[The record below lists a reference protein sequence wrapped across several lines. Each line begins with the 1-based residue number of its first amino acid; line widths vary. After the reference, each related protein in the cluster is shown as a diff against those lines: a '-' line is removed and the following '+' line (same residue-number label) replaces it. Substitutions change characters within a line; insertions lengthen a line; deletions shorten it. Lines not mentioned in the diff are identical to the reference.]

1 MSMLNMFKTLITG
14 KAREFQHGVEDR
26 NIDTILNEGYEQEC
40 ASLIELK
47 RQVAKLGGELTTQT
61 KQRDLLKKNL
71 EDAKA
76 AARRYLEDDNEAA
89 ASKILDKIE
98 NELNPKL
105 EGVESLV
112 ASLEANVSK
121 ARVMVDQKETDIN
134 RMKVEVEQVK
144 TKAKVNKINASIS
157 TNGLNSDNKS
167 TERKAAFERL
177 KTRTEAEE
185 NNLDAAE
192 SMFGQN
198 NPDSLES
205 LINDSKKST
214 SSMSAADRLANL

>member
-71 EDAKA
+71 QDAKG

-121 ARVMVDQKETDIN
+121 ARVMVDQKEADIN

-192 SMFGQN
+192 SMFGEN

>member
-71 EDAKA
+71 QDAKG

-121 ARVMVDQKETDIN
+121 ARVMVDQKEADIN

-157 TNGLNSDNKS
+157 TNGLNTDNKS

-192 SMFGQN
+192 SMFGEN

>member
-71 EDAKA
+71 DDAKA

-121 ARVMVDQKETDIN
+121 ARVMVDQKEADIN

-192 SMFGQN
+192 SMFGEN